1 MIFDT
6 KMENFELTII
16 IFFGSLEFLFSFY
29 ELVSSRV
36 EVYLQYILNSHTE
49 TLTLE
54 VSNILKTI
62 HLLL

>member
-6 KMENFELTII
+6 KMKNFELTIMN
-16 IFFGSLEFLFSFY
+16 FFGSWEFLFSFY
-29 ELVSSRV
+29 ELVSRV